1 MSGITPPAF
10 DLKHSATLFV
20 DGIRT
25 TRTQNRVAFG
35 ELDDP
40 IIIAFRAPLLAG
52 FYDAI
57 FHGYQSGQHA
67 GLWQPG
73 SEVPLRVDVE
83 QIARLVEAQ
92 PDYHGQPV
100 RLVSCWMGR
109 RPDGLAS
116 QLAVRL
122 CTPVLAATAE
132 IFPHPWGQLRLID
145 GFWRLFEAPAIASG
159 ANEDRVD

>member
-1 MSGITPPAF
+1 
-10 DLKHSATLFV
+10 
-20 DGIRT
+20 
-25 TRTQNRVAFG
+25 
-35 ELDDP
+35 
-40 IIIAFRAPLLAG
+40 LAG
-52 FYDAI
+52 FYDVI

-73 SEVPLRVDVE
+73 SDVPLRVDVE

-92 PDYHGQPV
+92 PDYHRQPV

-122 CTPVLAATAE
+122 GTPVLAATAE
-132 IFPHPWGQLRLID
+132 ICPRPSGHLWLID
-145 GFWRLFEAPAIASG
+145 GFWRLFEAPAIDSG
-159 ANEDRVD
+159 ACEDRGD